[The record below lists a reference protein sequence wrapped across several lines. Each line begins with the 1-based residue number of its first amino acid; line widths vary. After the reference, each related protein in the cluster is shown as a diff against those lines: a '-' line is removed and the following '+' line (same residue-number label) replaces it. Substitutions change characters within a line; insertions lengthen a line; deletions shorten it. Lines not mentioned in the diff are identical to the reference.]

1 MSAYLKQTDYV
12 NAYDLARDKKVIEG
26 QAKLSDLPRLKD
38 MILPTEGTVTYRIC
52 GMTAK
57 KGWPGAVM
65 ELATVVPLVCNRC
78 TKPMDFKIEREVAFR
93 FAKSE
98 EEADS
103 IPIDED
109 DDTEVIVG
117 SDKLNIADW
126 IEEELILSLP
136 LVPAHEEGC
145 QTDGPEESKDEV
157 QKPNPLQNS
166 KISKVCVRSKVSVEC
181 LIFQE
186 RKRNCCPLDFES

>member
-1 MSAYLKQTDYV
+1 MLMTWPEIRKSSKGRQ
-12 NAYDLARDKKVIEG
+12 
-26 QAKLSDLPRLKD
+26 KLSDLPRLKD

-103 IPIDED
+103 VPIDED

-126 IEEELILSLP
+126 IEEELFFLFPWFRLTKKAVRPTDLKSQKTKFRSRIL
-136 LVPAHEEGC
+136 
-145 QTDGPEESKDEV
+145 
-157 QKPNPLQNS
+157 LQNS

-186 RKRNCCPLDFES
+186 RKRNWLPARF

>member
-1 MSAYLKQTDYV
+1 
-12 NAYDLARDKKVIEG
+12 
-26 QAKLSDLPRLKD
+26 
-38 MILPTEGTVTYRIC
+38 
-52 GMTAK
+52 
-57 KGWPGAVM
+57 
-65 ELATVVPLVCNRC
+65 
-78 TKPMDFKIEREVAFR
+78 MDFKIEREVAFR

-117 SDKLNIADW
+117 SDKLNVADW

-157 QKPNPLQNS
+157 QKPNPFAKL
-166 KISKVCVRSKVSVEC
+166 KDLKGLRKV
-181 LIFQE
+181 
-186 RKRNCCPLDFES
+186 

>member
-117 SDKLNIADW
+117 S
-126 IEEELILSLP
+126 
-136 LVPAHEEGC
+136 VR
-145 QTDGPEESKDEV
+145 
-157 QKPNPLQNS
+157 
-166 KISKVCVRSKVSVEC
+166 CV
-181 LIFQE
+181 
-186 RKRNCCPLDFES
+186 

>member
-117 SDKLNIADW
+117 SDKLNVADW

-136 LVPAHEEGC
+136 LVPAVRP
-145 QTDGPEESKDEV
+145 TDLKS
-157 QKPNPLQNS
+157 QKTKFRSRILLQNS

>member
-117 SDKLNIADW
+117 SDKLNLADW

-136 LVPAHEEGC
+136 TLLLLSYSQRGTLPILPVSSRLSECFLP
-145 QTDGPEESKDEV
+145 
-157 QKPNPLQNS
+157 
-166 KISKVCVRSKVSVEC
+166 KIFPHR
-181 LIFQE
+181 
-186 RKRNCCPLDFES
+186 PY

>member
-78 TKPMDFKIEREVAFR
+78 TKPMDFKIEREVA
-93 FAKSE
+93 
-98 EEADS
+98 
-103 IPIDED
+103 
-109 DDTEVIVG
+109 
-117 SDKLNIADW
+117 
-126 IEEELILSLP
+126 
-136 LVPAHEEGC
+136 
-145 QTDGPEESKDEV
+145 
-157 QKPNPLQNS
+157 
-166 KISKVCVRSKVSVEC
+166 C
-181 LIFQE
+181 LLYPSPSP
-186 RKRNCCPLDFES
+186 RD

>member
-109 DDTEVIVG
+109 DDTEVIAG
-117 SDKLNIADW
+117 SDKPNPADW
-126 IEEELILSLP
+126 IAEELILSPP
-136 LVPAHEEGC
+136 LVPAPEEGC
-145 QTDGPEESKDEV
+145 PTDGPDVSNAYV
-157 QKPNPLQNS
+157 QTTNPFAKPTDLTGL
-166 KISKVCVRSKVSVEC
+166 RTT
-181 LIFQE
+181 
-186 RKRNCCPLDFES
+186 

>member
-109 DDTEVIVG
+109 DDTE
-117 SDKLNIADW
+117 
-126 IEEELILSLP
+126 
-136 LVPAHEEGC
+136 GC

-157 QKPNPLQNS
+157 QKPNPFAKL
-166 KISKVCVRSKVSVEC
+166 KDLKGLRKV
-181 LIFQE
+181 
-186 RKRNCCPLDFES
+186 

>member
-65 ELATVVPLVCNRC
+65 ELATVVPFGLQ
-78 TKPMDFKIEREVAFR
+78 
-93 FAKSE
+93 
-98 EEADS
+98 
-103 IPIDED
+103 
-109 DDTEVIVG
+109 
-117 SDKLNIADW
+117 
-126 IEEELILSLP
+126 SL
-136 LVPAHEEGC
+136 HE
-145 QTDGPEESKDEV
+145 TDG
-157 QKPNPLQNS
+157 
-166 KISKVCVRSKVSVEC
+166 
-181 LIFQE
+181 FQ
-186 RKRNCCPLDFES
+186 D

>member
-65 ELATVVPLVCNRC
+65 ELATVVPLVCHGC
-78 TKPMDFKIEREVAFR
+78 TSR
-93 FAKSE
+93 FDKSE

-157 QKPNPLQNS
+157 QKPNPFAKL
-166 KISKVCVRSKVSVEC
+166 KDLKGLRKV
-181 LIFQE
+181 
-186 RKRNCCPLDFES
+186 

>member
-12 NAYDLARDKKVIEG
+12 NAYDLARDKKVIDG

-157 QKPNPLQNS
+157 QKPNPFAKL
-166 KISKVCVRSKVSVEC
+166 KDLKGLRKV
-181 LIFQE
+181 
-186 RKRNCCPLDFES
+186 